1 MPRQPKHV
9 GNLTFQ
15 QKKKICEWSAA
26 RPHPTQ
32 RELAL
37 KAQRELALLKP
48 PTQGTICNILKRME
62 TFLRATDA
70 QLQRRRTATL
80 AQPAVDDALAN
91 WVHQYQA
98 RRISLSG
105 DLLKEKARRIE
116 ELLDTPKDLCLR
128 FSNGWLQAFQARHGF
143 KSLKMHEE
151 STEMEVLSAEDLLSD
166 VCDAAL
172 VGSAQYASDDET
184 DEEEAPINPLDA
196 LTATD
201 RVNAIRSVIYIL
213 SEHPDVD
220 LKTMEG
226 LRTLQQRAR
235 EQLRVERESALTQ
248 TSIRGF
254 FSVV

>member
-1 MPRQPKHV
+1 ML
-9 GNLTFQ
+9 NT
-15 QKKKICEWSAA
+15 
-26 RPHPTQ
+26 
-32 RELAL
+32 
-37 KAQRELALLKP
+37 
-48 PTQGTICNILKRME
+48 
-62 TFLRATDA
+62 
-70 QLQRRRTATL
+70 TL
-80 AQPAVDDALAN
+80 ASQMSLLRIRNPMSIDEFVCNPA
-91 WVHQYQA
+91 
-98 RRISLSG
+98 
-105 DLLKEKARRIE
+105 
-116 ELLDTPKDLCLR
+116 
-128 FSNGWLQAFQARHGF
+128 
-143 KSLKMHEE
+143 EE

-201 RVNAIRSVIYIL
+201 RVNAIRSVIFML

-220 LKTMEG
+220 LKAMEG

>member
-143 KSLKMHEE
+143 KSLKMHGEGGSVDE
-151 STEMEVLSAEDLLSD
+151 
-166 VCDAAL
+166 AAL
-172 VGSAQYASDDET
+172 
-184 DEEEAPINPLDA
+184 P
-196 LTATD
+196 
-201 RVNAIRSVIYIL
+201 
-213 SEHPDVD
+213 
-220 LKTMEG
+220 M
-226 LRTLQQRAR
+226 QRAD
-235 EQLRVERESALTQ
+235 LRSHLQGIGSPISITWMRRACS
-248 TSIRGF
+248 TS
-254 FSVV
+254 